1 MSDVMPTPRFVI
13 TTFILIATV
22 ALASP
27 RPVSAQAP
35 AGAPTPVM
43 PTQTTPTGPALQLTM
58 TRAVEMALESNL
70 GLESDRMIVEDASL
84 AISSARSSFMPLI
97 TTNVSRN
104 SRKSVPG
111 DFTQGSLD
119 ITSQNVNFASQLS
132 QTLPFLGTAYNLNWS
147 SNRNSQEGGN
157 PLFNPALGSSFG
169 FNITQPLWR
178 GFLTDPNRTNYTV
191 TQRQRVNADVQ
202 LQQQITV
209 LEARVRNAY
218 LDLISAIQGLRVAEQ
233 NLEIVQTSLANARA
247 RVEVGAAAPIELIS
261 AEADVASNQ
270 ERVLVAQAL
279 ISTAEDFLRTLIL
292 DPDRADYWQVH
303 IVPTDTIQADPRQI
317 DLPAA
322 IATALSGR
330 LDLAFLKRNI
340 EIEDLQ
346 LRVSRD
352 ATRPSVNAN
361 VSYASQGSGGTL
373 LVYGEGFPPPVD
385 DRITRNFR
393 SVLSDAFGNAY
404 PNWTVG
410 VNVAYPVGRS
420 FQEANYARAE
430 VARRQSSLQLRELE
444 LGIVAQVRDAA
455 RQVENSYQRVLVT
468 RAALRASEQQL
479 EAEQRR
485 FQAGLATT
493 FELQGRQTQL
503 ATARINE
510 LGAAIS
516 YNRALIQF
524 ERIQKTGGGAGGP

>member
-1 MSDVMPTPRFVI
+1 MPTPRFV
-13 TTFILIATV
+13 TPVFILAAAI
-22 ALASP
+22 ALANP
-27 RPVSAQAP
+27 RPISAQAP
-35 AGAPTPVM
+35 VALPTPVM

-58 TRAVEMALESNL
+58 ARAVEMALESNL
-70 GLESDRMIVEDASL
+70 GLEADRMTVEDFSL
-84 AISSARSSFMPLI
+84 AISSARSSFMPLL
-97 TTNVSRN
+97 TSSVFRS
-104 SRKSVPG
+104 SAKSVPN
-111 DFTQGSLD
+111 DFTQGVFD
-119 ITSQNVNFASQLS
+119 ITSQNVNFASQLN
-132 QTLPFLGTAYNLNWS
+132 QVLPFFGTNYNVSWNS
-147 SNRNSQEGGN
+147 SRNTQEGGN
-157 PLFNPALGSSFG
+157 PLFNPALGSRFA
-169 FNITQPLWR
+169 FNVTQPLWR
-178 GFLTDPNRTNYTV
+178 GLVIDPNRANYTIA
-191 TQRQRVNADVQ
+191 QRQRVNADVQ
-202 LQQQITV
+202 LQQQITL
-209 LEARVRNAY
+209 LEVRVRNAY
-218 LDLISAIQGLRVAEQ
+218 LDLISSIQGLRVAEQ

-247 RVEVGAAAPIELIS
+247 RVQVGAAAPIELIS

-270 ERVLVAQAL
+270 ERVLVAQAQ

-322 IATALSGR
+322 IGTALSGR
-330 LDLAFLKRNI
+330 LDLAFLKRSI

-352 ATRPSVNAN
+352 STRPSVNAQLN
-361 VSYASQGSGGTL
+361 YESRGSGGTRL
-373 LVYGEGFPPPVD
+373 IYGEGFPPPVD
-385 DRITRNFR
+385 DRVVRSFG
-393 SVLSDAFGNAY
+393 SVLSDTFGNAY
-404 PNWTVG
+404 PNWSVG
-410 VNVAYPVGRS
+410 LNVAYPLGRS

-444 LGIVAQVRDAA
+444 LAIVAQVRDAA

-524 ERIQKTGGGAGGP
+524 ERVQKTGGGVQ